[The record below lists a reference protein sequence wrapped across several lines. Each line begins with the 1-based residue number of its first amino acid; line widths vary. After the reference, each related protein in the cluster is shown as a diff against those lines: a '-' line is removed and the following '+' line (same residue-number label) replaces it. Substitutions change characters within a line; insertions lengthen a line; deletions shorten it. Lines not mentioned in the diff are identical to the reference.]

1 MTRDTPGGLMVE
13 QQLGV
18 QITKTME
25 YKTMNYTKLVPVLIK
40 VVQEQQEVI
49 KQLQKEAEK
58 LKKK

>member
-1 MTRDTPGGLMVE
+1 MVE